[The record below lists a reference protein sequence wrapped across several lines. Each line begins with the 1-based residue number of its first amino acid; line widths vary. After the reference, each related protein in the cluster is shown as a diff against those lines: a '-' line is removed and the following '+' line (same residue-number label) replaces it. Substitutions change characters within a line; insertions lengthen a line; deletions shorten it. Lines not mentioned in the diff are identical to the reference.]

1 MKLKGN
7 PIDLYNQITEHL
19 ESLNP
24 EKSYICYIEE
34 EETKVSKTRQQE
46 KTYYKI
52 LTAISKHL

>member
-7 PIDLYNQITEHL
+7 PTDLYNQITEHL

-34 EETKVSKTRQQE
+34 RESKESRTLAQNR
-46 KTYYKI
+46 TFWKI
-52 LTAISKHL
+52 FTGI